1 MKWASLLL
9 FRRRHAWWRKRTLDL
24 LSKEINM
31 KLLIRSL
38 VAAAVIACCAA
49 QAQTPAPILAAPA
62 PLPTEQVAVG
72 AKPYQVQVATAGA
85 GRYTVIFES
94 GFGTDL
100 RAWRKVAPE
109 LAKVARV
116 VSYSRAGHGGSEP
129 RPEPRTIE
137 QSAIELEQLI
147 AAARLAPPF
156 ILVGHSYGGLL
167 VRSFAARHPG
177 QVAGMVLVDPA
188 DERFNRAL
196 RKLDAARA
204 AEDDRQFA
212 AIVPAKFQPELKL
225 LQPVLDSGTLPL
237 AGKLPDVPTVVL
249 TSVQQAEKPMFFL
262 ETPQAVAAK
271 QELHASFLRQF
282 SDGSQVVTSK
292 SGHNIQLEEPELVV
306 AAVNK
311 VIAAA
316 EKGLAQAR
324 R

>member
-1 MKWASLLL
+1 MLISGIYKKETNMML
-9 FRRRHAWWRKRTLDL
+9 FL
-24 LSKEINM
+24 
-31 KLLIRSL
+31 RSL
-38 VAAAVIACCAA
+38 AAAALVACCAA
-49 QAQTPAPILAAPA
+49 QAQTPAPVAATPLA
-62 PLPTEQVAVG
+62 TERIAVG
-72 AKPYQVQVATAGA
+72 AKPYQVQVASAGA

-100 RAWRKVAPE
+100 RAWRKVAPDV
-109 LAKVARV
+109 AKVARTL
-116 VSYSRAGHGGSEP
+116 SYSRAGHGASDA

-137 QSAIELEQLI
+137 QSTIELEELI
-147 AAARLAPPF
+147 AAAKLAPPF

-188 DERFNRAL
+188 DERFNPAL

-204 AEDDRQFA
+204 EEDDRQFA

-237 AGKLPDVPTVVL
+237 AGKLPNVPTIIL
-249 TSVQQAEKPMFFL
+249 TSVQQADKPMFFL
-262 ETPQAVAAK
+262 ESPQAMALK

-282 SDGSQVVTSK
+282 SDGSQVLTSR
-292 SGHNIQLEEPELVV
+292 SGHNIQIEEPELVV

-316 EKGLAQAR
+316 DRQQAQAR
-324 R
+324 F